1 MSTIS
6 HVEKWNQP
14 DGFFCFLVEFLQRT
28 VFTER
33 CFLGP
38 AVRTNF
44 HLKSLNEEVAR
55 RNSEGELLRN

>member
-14 DGFFCFLVEFLQRT
+14 DGFLSFLVEFLQRA
-28 VFTER
+28 VFP
-33 CFLGP
+33 CFFSWSVG
-38 AVRTNF
+38 TNF
-44 HLKSLNEEVAR
+44 HLKSLNEEVAG